1 MYSWAMTSKSFAGG
15 SANNMRILIDAP
27 KSMNIAR
34 SAALEKYKEV
44 EEPGNMVHHYKD
56 KELSKE
62 AKEKIRAI
70 IMDDRKKAGKI
81 YHAGAAVLEKG
92 FRLREHYGRKQVI
105 AQRKPRA
112 FAYYKSS
119 VKKKASSL
127 KKANRRFPCTQ
138 TDLRHYKTRRKI
150 LCRW

>member
-1 MYSWAMTSKSFAGG
+1 MLKLTVKPGEYVLVGNDIKVVFAGG

-34 SAALEKYKEV
+34 SAALEKYK

-81 YHAGAAVLEKG
+81 YHAGAAASGKRASGKKVSTTAG
-92 FRLREHYGRKQVI
+92 RMISAAGALR
-105 AQRKPRA
+105 
-112 FAYYKSS
+112 
-119 VKKKASSL
+119 
-127 KKANRRFPCTQ
+127 
-138 TDLRHYKTRRKI
+138 
-150 LCRW
+150 

>member
-1 MYSWAMTSKSFAGG
+1 MLKLTVKPGEYVLVGNDIKVVFAGG

-81 YHAGAAVLEKG
+81 YHAGAAASGKRASGKKVSATA
-92 FRLREHYGRKQVI
+92 GRMISAAGALQ
-105 AQRKPRA
+105 
-112 FAYYKSS
+112 
-119 VKKKASSL
+119 
-127 KKANRRFPCTQ
+127 
-138 TDLRHYKTRRKI
+138 
-150 LCRW
+150 